1 MTLAATRVEVYL
13 TGFRSVNESPPAAGM
28 LQGYNRP
35 DMENN
40 FGPVNIGVLA
50 LQGDFDAHRKTLE
63 HIAGVSV
70 QTVRTLRE
78 LAFADGLVLPGGES
92 TTIGKLLNR
101 FELMEPIRQRIANGM
116 PVYGT
121 CAGLI
126 LLANHIQDRPDQPT
140 IGVLDA
146 TVARNAFGAQ
156 VDSFE
161 VDIAMR
167 SVDQVN
173 HSESSIVRGVFIRA
187 PYVVSV
193 ADKVAVLAEY
203 EGRIV
208 AVRQGAILG
217 TAFHPELTADNSVHE
232 LFVTMVRNSSE
243 VR

>member
-1 MTLAATRVEVYL
+1 MGMNLAATRVEVYL
-13 TGFRSVNESPPAAGM
+13 TGFRSVNESSPDARR
-28 LQGYNRP
+28 LEGYNRAV
-35 DMENN
+35 METILS
-40 FGPVNIGVLA
+40 PVNIGVLA

-63 HIAGVSV
+63 QIPGVSV
-70 QTVRTLRE
+70 QTVRTLAE
-78 LAFADGLVLPGGES
+78 LARVDGLVLPGGES

-101 FELMEPIRQRIANGM
+101 FELMEPLRQRIANGM
-116 PVYGT
+116 PIYGT

-126 LLANHIQDRPDQPT
+126 LLATHIQDRPDQPS
-140 IGVLDA
+140 IGALNA

-161 VDIAMR
+161 ADISMNEIDPAAK
-167 SVDQVN
+167 
-173 HSESSIVRGVFIRA
+173 SIVRGVFIRA

-193 ADKVAVLAEY
+193 GDQVKVLAEY

-208 AVRQGAILG
+208 AVRQAAILG

-232 LFVTMVRNSSE
+232 LFVSMVRNSSE